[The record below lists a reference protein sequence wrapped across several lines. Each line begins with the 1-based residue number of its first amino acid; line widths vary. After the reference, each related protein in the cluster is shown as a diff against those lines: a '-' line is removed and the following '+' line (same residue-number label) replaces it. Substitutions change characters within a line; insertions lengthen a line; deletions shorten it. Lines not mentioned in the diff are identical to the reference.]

1 MRRWNDKMEPKE
13 FSNMLSG
20 LISGE
25 ETSWNLFIDTFYPLI
40 RGKIAKMAPHLDLDD
55 TAQEV
60 YVQLINNDYR
70 ALRKVEGG
78 FPTFLNFL
86 VSVVEN
92 VVKSQSFKYFRNLNR
107 RDETIELEKR
117 ADHRFSIEIE
127 FSFQEEV
134 SQVKEGIEKLDLT
147 YLEVMQLRAKGYK
160 AREIAKIL
168 NISQNTVLTK
178 MKRGKEKLKILLGSE
193 IKS

>member
-1 MRRWNDKMEPKE
+1 M
-13 FSNMLSG
+13 
-20 LISGE
+20 
-25 ETSWNLFIDTFYPLI
+25 
-40 RGKIAKMAPHLDLDD
+40 
-55 TAQEV
+55 
-60 YVQLINNDYR
+60 
-70 ALRKVEGG
+70 
-78 FPTFLNFL
+78 

-92 VVKSQSFKYFRNLNR
+92 VVKSQSYKYYRNLNR
-107 RDETIELEKR
+107 QDDTIDLEKK

-127 FSFQEEV
+127 FSFREEV